1 MKLSQSTA
9 YAIFAAIHIAAAG
22 RGGSVCCAQLAES
35 GRLPQR
41 YLLQILR
48 ALVRRGILRSS
59 RGGNG
64 GFSLAQDPSDVSLL
78 DLIEA
83 IEGPVSLHLSLDGG
97 TMAVPSLF
105 EGLEKAEAA
114 IRDELRKITIAQLI
128 ENHAKALGRPVTTAA
143 PCQCATATLLAAMP
157 SPQLF
162 EMGRLGERTGGQAAL
177 GSC

>member
-9 YAIFAAIHIAAAG
+9 YAVFAAIHIAAAG
-22 RGGSVCCAQLAES
+22 PGGSVCCAQLAES

-48 ALVRRGILRSS
+48 ALVRKGILRSL

-64 GFSLAQDPSDVSLL
+64 GFSLAQDPSDISLL

-83 IEGPVSLHLSLDGG
+83 IEGPVSLHLSLDEGA
-97 TMAVPSLF
+97 MAVPTLF
-105 EGLEKAEAA
+105 AGLEKAETA
-114 IRDELRKITIAQLI
+114 IRDELGHITIAQLI
-128 ENHAKALGRPVTTAA
+128 ESHAKPLGRPVTTAV

-162 EMGRLGERTGGQAAL
+162 EMGRVGGLTGGQTAL
-177 GSC
+177 GSR

>member
-9 YAIFAAIHIAAAG
+9 YAVFATIHLAAAG
-22 RGGSVCCAQLAES
+22 PGGSVCCAQLAES

-48 ALVRRGILRSS
+48 ALVRKGILRSV

-64 GFSLAQDPSDVSLL
+64 GFSLAQDPSDISLL

-83 IEGPVSLHLSLDGG
+83 IEGPVSLHLSLSGG
-97 TMAVPSLF
+97 TMAVPSLC

-114 IRDELRKITIAQLI
+114 IRDELGRITIAQFL
-128 ENHAKALGRPVTTAA
+128 EGRAKPPGPAA
-143 PCQCATATLLAAMP
+143 SDVPCRATVLAAMP
-157 SPQLF
+157 SQQLF
-162 EMGRLGERTGGQAAL
+162 GAGGVCGLPGGQAAL
-177 GSC
+177 GNC